1 MTVRVIFT
9 RDACNALPRPVG
21 RGKGLPALKKEAFA
35 PPSENYQNLQAQRDK
50 VDFNPLKFGRQLQ
63 ERIQII
69 QIKFWESVDLCAFF
83 ASPRRP

>member
-1 MTVRVIFT
+1 MH
-9 RDACNALPRPVG
+9 DPPRPVG

-35 PPSENYQNLQAQRDK
+35 PPSENYQNLRGAADK
-50 VDFNPLKFGRQLQ
+50 VDFNPLKLGRQLHG
-63 ERIQII
+63 RIQII